1 MGRSTGR
8 ALAATAVFLA
18 APAIAVTDLT
28 TGLEFSF
35 SIFYVI
41 PPVVAAWYF
50 GRGLGIAVSIVTGL
64 SWAYAES
71 VTRIASVP
79 AATWNR
85 GTRILVLIAFAY
97 LIDLVQRHQRE
108 LRRLLAQR
116 DEFLSLI
123 AHELRAPVAAIEIVA
138 TGLADT
144 PDLGAAEQRAL
155 VRLRDQAHGLSGL
168 AEGLLSVG
176 QLEAGL
182 GRLEPRRIDLRSILL
197 PLAEDEPRLELTVP
211 DAPIHVT
218 VDPDAVR
225 RGIVN
230 VVGNALKFSPPGER
244 VLAVV
249 DTANGSARLRVT
261 DRGVG
266 LDRAE
271 AGRLFVKYGRIRTT
285 DTAHVPGVG
294 LGLYF
299 TRLVMDAHGGSIAVT
314 SGGHGS
320 GSTFELR
327 LPLSGG
333 PAAADQ
339 PRGTPGA

>member
-1 MGRSTGR
+1 M
-8 ALAATAVFLA
+8 LLA
-18 APAIAVTDLT
+18 APAIAVTDLAA
-28 TGLEFSF
+28 GLEFSF

-41 PPVVAAWYF
+41 PPVAAAWYF
-50 GRGLGIAVSIVTGL
+50 GRTLGITVSIVTGL

-71 VTRIASVP
+71 VTRVASVP

-85 GTRILVLIAFAY
+85 GTRILILIAFAY
-97 LIDLVQRHQRE
+97 LIDLVQRHQHE

-138 TGLADT
+138 TGLAQA
-144 PDLGAAEQRAL
+144 PDLGAGERHSL
-155 VRLRDQAHGLSGL
+155 DRLRDQAHGLAGL

-182 GRLEPRRIDLRSILL
+182 GRLEPRQLDLRSILTR
-197 PLAEDEPRLELTVP
+197 LADDEPRLRLTVP
-211 DAPIHVT
+211 DAPVLVT
-218 VDPDAVR
+218 VDPDAVL

-230 VVGNALKFSPPGER
+230 VVGNALKFSPASESVTV
-244 VLAVV
+244 VLDAAAGWA
-249 DTANGSARLRVT
+249 TLRVS

-271 AGRLFVKYGRIRTT
+271 AGRLFVKYGRIRTA
-285 DTAHVPGVG
+285 DNAHVPGVG

-299 TRLVMDAHGGSIAVT
+299 TRLVMQAHGGSIQAT

-327 LPLSGG
+327 LPVSG
-333 PAAADQ
+333 AAVSER
-339 PRGTPGA
+339 PPGTRGARA